1 MAPKNHRAMKAPDKL
16 YLVHCLIT
24 RVISAPMNHD
34 EQLARLEAVEEHLK
48 NHRNAA
54 AVGVS
59 PPPGLAAAILSSLRA
74 AMPPERLAQIVAKLP
89 ERERLQLAALF
100 AEPPVRRTMTIII
113 AKPKP

>member
-1 MAPKNHRAMKAPDKL
+1 MKAPDKL

-34 EQLARLEAVEEHLK
+34 QQLARLEATEEHLN

-59 PPPGLAAAILSSLRA
+59 PPPGLAGSIVAALRSA
-74 AMPPERLAQIVAKLP
+74 LPPEKIARFVATLP

-100 AEPPVRRTMTIII
+100 AEPPVRRTYHIT
-113 AKPKP
+113 K